1 MQRLASRW
9 NTILL
14 ALAGASLM
22 AGAADAPP
30 PGLTGNW
37 GGNQARLA
45 LTETGGRLDLG
56 CGTAAIDAPIRPD
69 AAGKFSTTA
78 RYEEFTG
85 GPTRA
90 DEAPA
95 TTPAHVMGHV
105 DGDTLHLSIH
115 RQGAKAAD
123 DYTLQRGRRVKLIR
137 CM

>member
-1 MQRLASRW
+1 MQRLAAGQ
-9 NTILL
+9 IGLFL
-14 ALAGASLM
+14 MIAGASVM
-22 AGAADAPP
+22 AAAADAA
-30 PGLTGNW
+30 PGGLVGNW
-37 GGNQARLA
+37 GGNQAMLA
-45 LTETGGRLDLG
+45 LTETGGRIDLG

-69 AAGKFSTTA
+69 AAGKFSTTV

-115 RQGAKAAD
+115 RHGAKAAD